1 MESLT
6 IFKNENVKLYMI
18 LSWAEG
24 CLTDRLN
31 LMIWKLVNEA
41 LESTKDLV
49 ELLKDLFSE
58 VAILG
63 SVIL

>member
-1 MESLT
+1 
-6 IFKNENVKLYMI
+6 MI

-63 SVIL
+63 SVVL